1 MSNSVLNLYNDIVN
15 NRLVEGLNSRTSIAL
30 REFFQGET
38 VSIRIFPVRPIAGAV
53 VAPFYESVSVAAMDY
68 RLSIGPAAGAESLK
82 AYQDTWSVQTSA
94 DSAGLSNYLYAD
106 LDLNTT
112 ELNTAIGS
120 DSTYTS
126 SLFELQFSDNS
137 APYRVGYQGPF
148 TLRAVVRD
156 VSGAASL
163 PTPATSYPDWNQANS
178 AFVRKQGEA
187 GEAFELVSQDGTKRI
202 RIYCD
207 DTTGSLSVSP
217 VV

>member
-1 MSNSVLNLYNDIVN
+1 MPNSVLNLYNDIVN
-15 NRLVEGLNSRTSIAL
+15 NRLVEGLNSRASVSL

-53 VAPFYESVSVAAMDY
+53 VAPFFESVTVSAMSY

-82 AYQDTWSVQTSA
+82 AYQDTWTAQTSA

-120 DSTYTS
+120 DSTYTA

-137 APYRVGYQGPF
+137 APYRIGYQGPF
-148 TLRAVVRD
+148 TLRSVVRD

-163 PTPATSYPDWNQANS
+163 PTPSASYPDWNQANATYVKKVPS
-178 AFVRKQGEA
+178 TGEVQYLA
-187 GEAFELVSQDGTKRI
+187 DVDTGQLFILRI
-202 RIYCD
+202 KS
-207 DTTGSLSVSP
+207 GQLEVSP
-217 VV
+217 VS